1 MPRDLSVVCRQF
13 EQIGNLNFNLG
24 RLAGPGLLDPF
35 HASIGHNPFRRGLTG
50 IFGRQVLLIKLG
62 SFQKNLPQSGAW
74 WQGVNVCKEKEV
86 EMNQINSS

>member
-24 RLAGPGLLDPF
+24 RLAGPGLLDPI
-35 HASIGHNPFRRGLTG
+35 HASIGYNPFGLTG

-62 SFQKNLPQSGAW
+62 SFQKSSSPERSLVAGGECL
-74 WQGVNVCKEKEV
+74 QGKRG
-86 EMNQINSS
+86 

>member
-24 RLAGPGLLDPF
+24 RLAGPGLLDPI
-35 HASIGHNPFRRGLTG
+35 HASIGHNPFGRGLTG

-62 SFQKNLPQSGAW
+62 SFQKSSSPERSLVAGGECL
-74 WQGVNVCKEKEV
+74 QGKRG
-86 EMNQINSS
+86 